1 MTKTINYSKT
11 IIYKLVCNDLNI
23 TDVYVG
29 HTTNF
34 LKRRTSHK
42 NKCNDVKC
50 KGYNFKVYQMIR
62 QNGGWVN
69 WSMVEIEKFPCSDKN
84 EAVKKER
91 YYYELLNSSLNSI
104 SPNQTK
110 EDIKERSKI
119 YYEDNKEVIN
129 QRKKKYEADNKEVIR
144 QRKKIYYEDNKEHIK
159 QYSKK
164 YNKDNKDYFKKYC
177 LTYYK
182 DNKDYYKKYNEKNKE
197 VIRQQYKI
205 RYMRRKIKK
214 LVVSL
219 YYLIKKNNVILNGI
233 K

>member
-1 MTKTINYSKT
+1 MTKTIDYSKT

-34 LKRRTSHK
+34 LKRRTQHK
-42 NKCNDVKC
+42 NICSNEKDK
-50 KGYNFKVYQMIR
+50 KHNFKVYQTIR

-91 YYYELLNSSLNSI
+91 YYYELLNSSLNTK
-104 SPNQTK
+104 SPNRTD
-110 EDIKERSKI
+110 EEIKEYSKK
-119 YYEDNKEVIN
+119 YNKQRYEDNKEVISELSKTRYKDN
-129 QRKKKYEADNKEVIR
+129 KDIYKQRNKQYYETNKEVMKEWAKTHYKDNKEVIKQRHRTYYKDNKEVIR
-144 QRKKIYYEDNKEHIK
+144 QQI
-159 QYSKK
+159 
-164 YNKDNKDYFKKYC
+164 
-177 LTYYK
+177 
-182 DNKDYYKKYNEKNKE
+182 
-197 VIRQQYKI
+197 KI

-219 YYLIKKNNVILNGI
+219 YYLIKNNNKTEMLY
-233 K
+233 